1 MAKKIP
7 LRMCLGCRGMKP
19 KNELTRVVR
28 SPEGVVSIDINAKSS
43 GRGAYICNNPEC
55 FKRIIKSKALSR
67 ALGTAIPE
75 DIYEKIQETTQQ
87 EQLDG

>member
-7 LRMCLGCRGMKP
+7 LRLCLGCRGMKP

-28 SPEGVVSIDINAKSS
+28 SPEGVVSIDTTGKSS

-67 ALGTAIPE
+67 TLGTAIPE

-87 EQLDG
+87 E

>member
-1 MAKKIP
+1 
-7 LRMCLGCRGMKP
+7 MKP

-28 SPEGVVSIDINAKSS
+28 SPEGVVSIDTTGKSS

-67 ALGTAIPE
+67 TLGTAIPE

-87 EQLDG
+87 E